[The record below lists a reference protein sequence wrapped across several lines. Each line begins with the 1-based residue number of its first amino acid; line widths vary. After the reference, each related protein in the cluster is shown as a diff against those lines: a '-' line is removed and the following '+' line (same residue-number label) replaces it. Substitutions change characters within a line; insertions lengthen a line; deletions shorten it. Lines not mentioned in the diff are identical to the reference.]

1 MGSIRVGELR
11 VCTPEK
17 IYVFPAPDV
26 PGNRRPNL
34 KAELRVL
41 SDTFWLRLCTA
52 GDLGFAEAYMFGDVE
67 CDDLISLFQVSH
79 FSSVLVINFNV
90 APFRSPL
97 RMNKLSPGLD

>member
-11 VCTPEK
+11 VSTPEQV
-17 IYVFPAPDV
+17 YVFPVPDV
-26 PGNRRPNL
+26 QGNRRPNL
-34 KAELRVL
+34 KAELRVM

-52 GDLGFAEAYMFGDVE
+52 GDLGFAEAYMFGDVA
-67 CDDLISLFQVSH
+67 CDDLISLFQVTY
-79 FSSVLVINFNV
+79 FSSALVCFNV

>member
-11 VCTPEK
+11 VSTPEQV
-17 IYVFPAPDV
+17 YVFPAPDV
-26 PGNRRPNL
+26 QGNRRPNL

-52 GDLGFAEAYMFGDVE
+52 GDLGFAEAYMFGDVA
-67 CDDLISLFQVSH
+67 CDDLISLFQVTH
-79 FSSVLVINFNV
+79 FSSALVCFNV

-97 RMNKLSPGLD
+97 RMNELSPGLD